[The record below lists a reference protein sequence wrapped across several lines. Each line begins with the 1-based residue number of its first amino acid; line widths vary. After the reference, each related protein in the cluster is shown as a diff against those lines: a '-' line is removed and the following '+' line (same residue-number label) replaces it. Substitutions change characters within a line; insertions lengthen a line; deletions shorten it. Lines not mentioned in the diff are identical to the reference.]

1 MRDERLTVFIDS
13 FYGENTEFLDSLEE
27 KAIEDRIPVIRKGTQ
42 AFLRFLISSR
52 KVGSIL
58 EIGTA
63 TGFSA
68 IFMAEYSEDNTSIT
82 TIENYEKRI
91 KEAEKNIEAS
101 GFSDKIRLLEGD
113 AGKLLPEIKE
123 SFDLIFIDAA
133 KAQYPYYLKEA
144 KRLINPGGIIVADN
158 CLKEGDILESRYA
171 VERRDR
177 TIHKRMREFLRDIT
191 KDPDFVS
198 MILPI
203 GDGVAAAWRK
213 YEKT

>member
-13 FYGENTEFLDSLEE
+13 LYKGNTEFLDSLEE
-27 KAIEDRIPVIRKGTQ
+27 KAKEDRIPIIRKETQ
-42 AFLRFLISSR
+42 AFLRFLLSSR

-68 IFMAEYSEDNTSIT
+68 IFMAEYSGDDTRIT

-91 KEAEKNIEAS
+91 IEAEENIAAS
-101 GFSDKIRLLEGD
+101 GLSHKIKLLKGD
-113 AGKLLPEIKE
+113 AKKLLPEIKD
-123 SFDLIFIDAA
+123 SFDFIFIDAA

-144 KRLINPGGIIVADN
+144 KRLINPGGIIAADN
-158 CLKEGDILESRYA
+158 CLKDGDILESRYA

-191 KDPDFVS
+191 SDPDLVS
-198 MILPI
+198 LVLPI